1 MTRTIKD
8 IIEGIIQR
16 EAGYVNNP
24 KDLGGPTRWGITEK
38 VARANGYRGDMRDLP
53 KSFAY
58 QILLDEHFIAPKFG
72 DVAKLSMATA
82 VTLADAGTLTG
93 PSRPS
98 TWLQVALNVL
108 NREQTLYADVA
119 MDGVIGSKTLKALE
133 AYLEH
138 RGQEGEVVLLR
149 ALNCQIGQHFI
160 TISLNREANEEFTY
174 GWLLH
179 RVNVL

>member
-1 MTRTIKD
+1 MRTVKD
-8 IIEGIIQR
+8 IIDGIIQR

-38 VARANGYRGDMRDLP
+38 VARANGYQGDMRDLP
-53 KSFAY
+53 KSVAY
-58 QILLDEHFIAPKFG
+58 NILLNQYFIAPGFNELSKH
-72 DVAKLSMATA
+72 SMAVA
-82 VTLADAGTLTG
+82 VTMADAGTLCGTT
-93 PSRPS
+93 RPS
-98 TWLQVALNVL
+98 IWLQTALNVL
-108 NREQTLYADVA
+108 NREQKIYPDVT
-119 MDGVIGSKTLKALE
+119 MDGAVGPKTVSALA
-133 AYLEH
+133 AYLRF